1 MITKDPET
9 SISLVYTTVKTQ
21 FINEIFPLNNDQA
34 TTEVIQSNKA
44 LREEFLQNI
53 RPFPNMQT
61 SLYKYRSKLL
71 RQNKEAYQN

>member
-21 FINEIFPLNNDQA
+21 FINEILNDDQA
-34 TTEVIQSNKA
+34 TEVIQSNKA

-53 RPFPNMQT
+53 RTFPNMQT

>member
-1 MITKDPET
+1 MITKDPEA
-9 SISLVYTTVKTQ
+9 SISLIYTTVKTQ
-21 FINEIFPLNNDQA
+21 FINEIFPLNDDQA
-34 TTEVIQSNKA
+34 TEVIQSNKA

-53 RPFPNMQT
+53 RTFPNMQT

>member
-9 SISLVYTTVKTQ
+9 SISLVYSTVKTQ
-21 FINEIFPLNNDQA
+21 FINEILNDDQA
-34 TTEVIQSNKA
+34 TEVIQSNKA

-53 RPFPNMQT
+53 RTFPNMQT

>member
-21 FINEIFPLNNDQA
+21 FINEIFPLNDDQA
-34 TTEVIQSNKA
+34 TEVIQSNKA

-53 RPFPNMQT
+53 RTFHNMRT

>member
-21 FINEIFPLNNDQA
+21 FINEIFPLNDDQA
-34 TTEVIQSNKA
+34 TEVIQSNKA

-53 RPFPNMQT
+53 RTFPNMRT

>member
-21 FINEIFPLNNDQA
+21 FINEIFPINNDQA
-34 TTEVIQSNKA
+34 TEVIQSNKA

-53 RPFPNMQT
+53 QTFHNMR
-61 SLYKYRSKLL
+61 SCLYKCRSKLL
-71 RQNKEAYQN
+71 RQNKEAYLK

>member
-1 MITKDPET
+1 MITKDPEI

-21 FINEIFPLNNDQA
+21 FINEIFPLNDDQA
-34 TTEVIQSNKA
+34 TEVIQSNKA

-53 RPFPNMQT
+53 RTFPNMQT

>member
-21 FINEIFPLNNDQA
+21 LIDEIFPLNDDQA
-34 TTEVIQSNKA
+34 TEVIQSNKA

-53 RPFPNMQT
+53 RTFPNMQT

>member
-21 FINEIFPLNNDQA
+21 FINEIFPLNDDQA
-34 TTEVIQSNKA
+34 KEVIQSNKA

-53 RPFPNMQT
+53 RTFPNMRT